1 MSAGEWIRCDDA
13 VRELQRHLKSAVGI
27 ADPAPWIDR
36 SPEWHQTP
44 ENVFSHKWVARTSLT
59 LRRAFL
65 AGDLE
70 AYLVEGDRC
79 RDIPGWAWENAEA
92 SANAFH
98 FGWLPIDPFSQS
110 GLEGLQNWRCFVD
123 RSEFAAWLQ
132 QDGVA
137 ETRNLPDLPTA
148 FDLADRPPPI
158 AYSEPSERP
167 FVELTEALTW
177 AAFGI
182 AMSREVFGYAE
193 HCRFGVFQSA
203 DWQDALR
210 GAVTSFAEKAS
221 GGLIRVRGR
230 YVANYS
236 DHSAAKNADT
246 KYLDDSQLRDF
257 ACFDSLH
264 GGLERGNGLTWERQ
278 SLDWALEGRADG
290 WRDVEVSRADLL
302 RYFPVKLD
310 STRAL
315 LDPLPATLPG
325 IGAVMGLEEAICL
338 AAYGKPSN
346 DLLIWE
352 TAGGDWVFW
361 DSEGTVIPLTED
373 GEMPEAVARSFG
385 QRKAASLALR
395 NAACAGV
402 LTCYVAPKDGQPLAV
417 PRFYWNSGDPE
428 CLDLSY
434 QGFADSDAGRG
445 SPVLLSRQAFDA
457 WLAAIRDRTRAG
469 EAAARRPSTKKR
481 GRTKGSGSFEAS
493 DAPLLEEMKQMIACG
508 EAFSPDGAAKQV
520 ASRAKGGGT
529 EASRATR
536 LANRYR
542 ASENK

>member
-1 MSAGEWIRCDDA
+1 MNTSAWVRCDDA
-13 VRELQRHLKSAVGI
+13 VRELQEHLKSAVGT
-27 ADPAPWIDR
+27 AEPAPWIDR
-36 SPEWHQTP
+36 SPEWHETP
-44 ENVFSHKWVARTSLT
+44 EDVLSHKWVARTSLT
-59 LRRAFL
+59 FRRAFL

-70 AYLVEGDRC
+70 AYFVEGDRC

-110 GLEGLQNWRCFVD
+110 GLQGFQNRRCFVD

-132 QDGVA
+132 QDGIA
-137 ETRNLPDLPTA
+137 EIRNLPDLPTA
-148 FDLADRPPPI
+148 FDIAERPPPI
-158 AYSEPSERP
+158 TYSEPSERP

-182 AMSREVFGYAE
+182 AMSHEVFGFAE

-210 GAVTSFAEKAS
+210 RAVLSFAEKAS

-236 DHSAAKNADT
+236 DHTAVKNADT
-246 KYLDDSQLRDF
+246 TYLDDGQLRDF

-290 WRDVEVSRADLL
+290 WRDVEVCRADLL
-302 RYFPVKLD
+302 KHFPVKLD

-325 IGAVMGLEEAICL
+325 IGAVMGLEEAICWT
-338 AAYGKPSN
+338 AHGKPSN

-352 TAGGDWVFW
+352 TAGGDWVFR
-361 DSEGTVIPLTED
+361 DSTGTVIPLRED
-373 GEMPEAVARSFG
+373 SAMPGPVAHSLG
-385 QRKAASLALR
+385 QR
-395 NAACAGV
+395 NAACLAIRNAALKGV
-402 LTCYVAPKDGQPLAV
+402 LTCYVVPRHDEVHAV
-417 PRFYWNSGDPE
+417 PRFYWNGGDPE
-428 CLDLSY
+428 SLDLLYRGTS
-434 QGFADSDAGRG
+434 DSDVGRG
-445 SPVLLSRQAFDA
+445 RPVLLSRQAFDA
-457 WLAAIRDRTRAG
+457 WLAAIRDRPRAPSSGHSTANG
-469 EAAARRPSTKKR
+469 ERECREWLLDAFAADPDKKR
-481 GRTKGSGSFEAS
+481 AKRSFRAEALALFDGRLSGRGFSRVWDAFAS
-493 DAPLLEEMKQMIACG
+493 DAGRSTPGRK
-508 EAFSPDGAAKQV
+508 S
-520 ASRAKGGGT
+520 
-529 EASRATR
+529 
-536 LANRYR
+536 
-542 ASENK
+542 